1 MTQRS
6 PQWEIDD
13 PTAQRQDVDEEGRP
27 HTRYSSHSRGEST
40 SSLLSTLRGHSAPQS
55 PQRSLLASIAD
66 RFSLGKYYQNGTT
79 KGSDYERVRVRPQH
93 ADPGFKIDDPRPTPP
108 TQEPTPERAL
118 PSIPEP
124 PAPDRTTSIPSVLD
138 IRRPST
144 AQGIPSSLRHDS
156 NDTHFTPPT
165 APHSD
170 FSLGTTDLLTP
181 TSPSSSFRPNVKCL
195 RRVYRIPANL
205 PLSYRSRI
213 RDHHSLQIACLYSS
227 LPSCIALHNAE
238 HPWTRPPTRSL
249 TSCTRAIPHC
259 TKSPLYHASADYG
272 PLYLSLVTVLRLF
285 EISLLLSIYCIMGL
299 FAFSTHRLFLV

>member
-1 MTQRS
+1 MFPDRSTVRSMTQRS

-13 PTAQRQDVDEEGRP
+13 PTAQRRDVDEEGRP

-156 NDTHFTPPT
+156 NDTHVTPQT

-181 TSPSSSFRPNVKCL
+181 TSPSSSFRPNV
-195 RRVYRIPANL
+195 P
-205 PLSYRSRI
+205 
-213 RDHHSLQIACLYSS
+213 
-227 LPSCIALHNAE
+227 
-238 HPWTRPPTRSL
+238 HPG
-249 TSCTRAIPHC
+249 
-259 TKSPLYHASADYG
+259 SPLLANRVSVFQSPLVHSPTQRRASMDSPTDSLAYELYPRNP
-272 PLYLSLVTVLRLF
+272 PLY
-285 EISLLLSIYCIMGL
+285 
-299 FAFSTHRLFLV
+299 